1 MLKKLDFL
9 YKKTYYYKV
18 ADIKKF
24 VQTNKI
30 LTTYSL
36 ILILTFIFLWVV
48 NFFNISYPLTITSMQ
63 TSGELAVVGV
73 GKVDIIPDTAS
84 VDLGIVVSDVKTVD
98 EAQTKMN
105 TVNNAIVE
113 SVKKVGIDEKDVK
126 TSNYSITPT
135 YNYDRGANSITGYS
149 GNATVTIK
157 VRDTS
162 KLPAVIQEAT
172 KAGANQVMG
181 TNYLVDKPETYR
193 EKARQMAINNAK
205 EQAQKLASQLG
216 IRLGRVTNIVE
227 SSNGTGPIPMM
238 YAEKSIGMGGQAPA
252 PDLQP
257 GTQTITSTVTLYF
270 EKR

>member
-1 MLKKLDFL
+1 MAIEVNKF
-9 YKKTYYYKV
+9 YKE
-18 ADIKKF
+18 
-24 VQTNKI
+24 NKI
-30 LTTYSL
+30 VSTYFL
-36 ILILTFIFLWVV
+36 ILVLTLAFLWVV
-48 NFFNISYPLTITSMQ
+48 NYFNVSYPLSITSKQ
-63 TSGELAVVGV
+63 ASGELAVIGE

-84 VDLGIVVSDVKTVD
+84 VELGIVISDVKTVD
-98 EAQTKMN
+98 EAQAKMN
-105 TVNNAIVE
+105 TANNAIVE

-193 EKARQMAINNAK
+193 EKARQMAIDNAK

-216 IRLGRVTNIVE
+216 IRLGKVTNIVE

-257 GTQTITSTVTLYF
+257 GTQTISSTVTLYF